1 MRLTQCRTELTHS
14 LRRFTDEF
22 DVGYG
27 GGAIRLAISPRL
39 FNRSPMTIEVA
50 SLRKTFGESTAVA
63 GIDLNVPEGEMLVL
77 LGPSGCGKTTTMRC
91 IAGLEVPDSGRIAI
105 GGKTVFDDRKNVSV
119 PINQRNVG
127 MVFQSYAIW
136 PHMTVF
142 ENVAFPLTM
151 ARHPREEIRKEVA
164 EILTLVGLDGF
175 GDRGASY
182 LSGGQMQRVALARSL
197 VMRPAVLLFDEPL
210 SNLDARLRD
219 HLRVQLRELQTQL
232 KITSVYVTHDQRE
245 ALALADQIAVMDA
258 GTVLQIG
265 DPVSVYTRP
274 KTRTIADFLGY
285 SNIFDAT
292 ITERGSQC
300 HRVMLDGGHQ
310 LEVAAR
316 DGDSVPRLA
325 ACVRPDHVAI
335 RPAGD
340 GDDGGIIGDVIL
352 ASFMGSYMQYRV
364 RVAGCG
370 TWEVFSSDIVTKFHV
385 GSRVALKVDPAEI
398 LLLPDA

>member
-1 MRLTQCRTELTHS
+1 
-14 LRRFTDEF
+14 
-22 DVGYG
+22 
-27 GGAIRLAISPRL
+27 
-39 FNRSPMTIEVA
+39 MTIEVA